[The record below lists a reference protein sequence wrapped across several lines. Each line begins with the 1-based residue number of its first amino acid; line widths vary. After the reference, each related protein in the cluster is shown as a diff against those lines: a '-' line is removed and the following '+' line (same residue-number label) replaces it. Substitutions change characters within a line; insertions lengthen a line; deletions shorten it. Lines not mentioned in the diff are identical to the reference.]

1 MAKALN
7 NGGGGELAKCKK
19 FKYRTSAVNMSCWNC
34 YDAH

>member
-1 MAKALN
+1 MEKTLN
-7 NGGGGELAKCKK
+7 NRGGGLAKYKK

>member
-7 NGGGGELAKCKK
+7 NGGGGLAKCKK